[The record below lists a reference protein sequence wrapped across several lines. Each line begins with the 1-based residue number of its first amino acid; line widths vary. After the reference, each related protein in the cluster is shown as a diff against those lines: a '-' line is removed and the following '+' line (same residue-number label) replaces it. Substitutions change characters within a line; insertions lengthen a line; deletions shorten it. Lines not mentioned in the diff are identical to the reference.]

1 MKKLAFLGLTLLLLF
16 VCAVC
21 ACAQNGDVRIVDH
34 VVYQLETADG
44 ESSWTVVSLFDSKK
58 AKQTVKEITIREEI
72 DGIPVCAIEPTAS
85 WDEGPDGELIWDPA
99 APDYFV
105 SADDAA
111 CESITI
117 PPSVK
122 TIGAFSFPCMTRLQS
137 VLLPDSVEEI
147 GAYAFCNCTAL
158 REIRLPASL
167 RTIGRNAFNRCA
179 TLEAV
184 RIPDGVTTLGSSSFA
199 MCGQLSDVQ
208 LGAGLETIGD
218 NAFGACAKLTAV
230 AFPASLEAI
239 ERNAFYDTAL
249 TEVTIPAVCKSFSF
263 ESLPLLRRV
272 VIEDRTATLT
282 LPPFAFANCRS
293 LQEVTLPKSGRVKVG
308 YYAFS
313 NCKKLKTVD
322 NAASIASIGS
332 AAFQHCKSL
341 AAVSFSDN
349 LKTIDRAAFRG
360 CKSLQKLSLPQ
371 SLRRI
376 RSSAFANCTALE
388 TVRIPD
394 RITVL
399 ENDTFRG
406 CSELKRVRLSQGL
419 TALEQGVF
427 ADCAKL
433 ERIAL
438 PDTLRTVCRDAFLNT
453 AIVELTVPAACGT
466 FWFNGMAKLKQV
478 TLEDR
483 TGKLTIPSSCFSGL
497 RALEQVTLPKR
508 AKVTIGSGAFARC
521 VRLTKIQNS
530 GAIVS
535 VRPKAFYGCKA
546 LPALTLSGRLRR
558 LDGSALLHCDSLS
571 KLRFTGTSA
580 AFLSADSDFLQTLP
594 ESCKLYVRTNAMKQ
608 ASVAKGCTN
617 PVIIKRDLK

>member
-16 VCAVC
+16 VCALC
-21 ACAQNGDVRIVDH
+21 ACAQDGDVRIVDH

-72 DGIPVCAIEPTAS
+72 DGIPVYAIKPTAS

-122 TIGAFSFPCMTRLQS
+122 TIGAFSFPCMTRLQT

-147 GAYAFCNCTAL
+147 GAYAFYYCIAL

-208 LGAGLETIGD
+208 LGAGLKTIGD

-230 AFPASLEAI
+230 AFPASLETI

-433 ERIAL
+433 ESIAL

-483 TGKLTIPSSCFSGL
+483 TGKLTIPGSCFSGL

-580 AFLSADSDFLQTLP
+580 AFLSADSAFLQTLP

-608 ASVAKGCTN
+608 AFLDKGCTN
-617 PVIIKRDLK
+617 KVIVKADLK